1 MVKHSILFFF
11 LLVFYNLQLASQ
23 NIREWINIE
32 CYQTDN
38 YSYKN
43 SQRNNDLVVFMGNSI
58 TEGWVKSDSTFF
70 TSNGFVGRGISGQTS
85 FQFLLR
91 FREDVLNLKP
101 QIVVINAG
109 TNDIAE
115 NAGFYNENYTMNNIM
130 SMVELAKVHTI
141 KVILTSVLPA
151 EKFYWNDSVKD
162 VSAKISSLNRRI
174 KLYATEHGIPY
185 VDYYHSMV
193 FGIKN
198 ALNPQYTHDG
208 VHPVLNGYKVMES
221 LILPVIHDLKLQ

>member
-11 LLVFYNLQLASQ
+11 LLVFYNLQLAAQ
-23 NIREWINIE
+23 DIRKWINID

-43 SQRNNDLVVFMGNSI
+43 SQSDNNLVVFMGNSI
-58 TEGWVKSDSTFF
+58 TEGWVKSDSIFF

-115 NAGFYNENYTMNNIM
+115 NAGFYN
-130 SMVELAKVHTI
+130 
-141 KVILTSVLPA
+141 
-151 EKFYWNDSVKD
+151 
-162 VSAKISSLNRRI
+162 VSIR
-174 KLYATEHGIPY
+174 
-185 VDYYHSMV
+185 
-193 FGIKN
+193 
-198 ALNPQYTHDG
+198 
-208 VHPVLNGYKVMES
+208 
-221 LILPVIHDLKLQ
+221 